1 MMFSRLDI
9 PSHSKLATANRRFSE
24 VARSKGSWD
33 GVTGLK
39 ATIGDDA
46 KCTLQIT
53 MTGGQTHSTVFTDIV
68 AFVCFIE

>member
-1 MMFSRLDI
+1 VLFSRLDI
-9 PSHSKLATANRRFSE
+9 RSHANLATASRRFSE

-39 ATIGDDA
+39 ATMDEDA

-53 MTGGQTHSTVFTDIV
+53 MADGQTHSTVFPDMV
-68 AFVCFIE
+68 ALVCFIE